1 MVDCEY
7 CAESFDGD
15 DAYLDH
21 LADTHDG
28 ELGAIDRRRVD
39 EHTGGKD
46 DGALPIGPIVIG
58 IVVVFA
64 IGLTVYV
71 TQLSG
76 GDGGNDADLAGTAG
90 AQPLSAVEA
99 SGVEASPLDGSGDS
113 DRLAGVEQ
121 FPDRGTDHVEE
132 GSAIDYQRVP
142 PLSGTHYA
150 STVDAGFYEATPL
163 LGSLVHT
170 LEHGAVDCHP
180 IAALYK
186 QQVRQ
191 LAKHI
196 GVPDDL
202 AEKTASAEMWAG
214 QTDTDEMGMDYD
226 TLDSILAL
234 HIDGG
239 VPAAATAEHVG
250 VPIAAVETVREM
262 YESSAHKR
270 AMPPGPDPLY

>member
-7 CAESFDGD
+7 CAESFDSD

-21 LADTHDG
+21 LADAHDG
-28 ELGAIDRRRVD
+28 ELGAIDRRRVE
-39 EHTGGKD
+39 EHTEGED
-46 DGALPIGPIVIG
+46 DGTLPMGPLIIG

-64 IGLTVYV
+64 IGLTVYA

-76 GDGGNDADLAGTAG
+76 SDGGSNADLVGTAG

-99 SGVEASPLDGSGDS
+99 SGVEASSLDDTGDS

-121 FPDRGTDHVEE
+121 FPDRGTTHVEE

-170 LEHGAVDCHP
+170 LEHGAV
-180 IAALYK
+180 IVY
-186 QQVRQ
+186 
-191 LAKHI
+191 
-196 GVPDDL
+196 
-202 AEKTASAEMWAG
+202 
-214 QTDTDEMGMDYD
+214 YD
-226 TLDSILAL
+226 PDSISPEARESLREFSSTHTGTWRSVIA
-234 HIDGG
+234 
-239 VPAAATAEHVG
+239 VPNPNDDPRATYVVTAWRHELTMDSYD
-250 VPIAAVETVREM
+250 AETVHAFLSEYLGR
-262 YESSAHKR
+262 
-270 AMPPGPDPLY
+270 GPENPVR

>member
-21 LADTHDG
+21 LADAHDG
-28 ELGAIDRRRVD
+28 ELGAIDRRRVE
-39 EHTGGKD
+39 EHTGGED
-46 DGALPIGPIVIG
+46 DGTLPMGPIIIG

-64 IGLTVYV
+64 IGLTAYA

-76 GDGGNDADLAGTAG
+76 GDGGSDTDLVGTAG

-99 SGVEASPLDGSGDS
+99 SGVEASPLDDTGDS

-121 FPDRGTDHVEE
+121 FPDRGTTHVEE

-170 LEHGAVDCHP
+170 LEHGAVIVYYDPDAISPEARESLREFSSTHTGTWRSVV
-180 IAALYK
+180 A
-186 QQVRQ
+186 
-191 LAKHI
+191 
-196 GVPDDL
+196 VPNPNDDPR
-202 AEKTASAEMWAG
+202 ATYVVTAWRHEL
-214 QTDTDEMGMDYD
+214 
-226 TLDSILAL
+226 TLDSYDA
-234 HIDGG
+234 D
-239 VPAAATAEHVG
+239 
-250 VPIAAVETVREM
+250 TVHAFLSEYLGR
-262 YESSAHKR
+262 
-270 AMPPGPDPLY
+270 GPENPVR